1 MLACLRGRSDLGR
14 ETREAL
20 LHDLRLSHHAALFE
34 DESVDDAALLAAIE
48 PNRLSDAL
56 TDLGMPSGHVKAL
69 KEHLFPSAGAGTTPT
84 AQQSEPTAE
93 EDVDDETAPCIR
105 CAEEED
111 EEEEPPWFTDE
122 DRAAAEEAKR
132 QEIRMRLR
140 EASASGREAAAAA
153 APKVAMVPVVCQ
165 KR

>member
-69 KEHLFPSAGAGTTPT
+69 KEHLFPSSSSANGGTTPT
-84 AQQSEPTAE
+84 AQQQHL
-93 EDVDDETAPCIR
+93 
-105 CAEEED
+105 CA
-111 EEEEPPWFTDE
+111 WWW
-122 DRAAAEEAKR
+122 R
-132 QEIRMRLR
+132 Q
-140 EASASGREAAAAA
+140 
-153 APKVAMVPVVCQ
+153 
-165 KR
+165 